1 MTKEELAE
9 LITNV
14 NEQWKNNKMKRVDF
28 LKVMSE
34 NLDDIEKFLLDK

>member
-1 MTKEELAE
+1 MSKEELAK
-9 LITNV
+9 LITDV